1 MTTRPA
7 LPQNPTNSE
16 VALSEQG
23 LLPPPGL
30 MRHLKHLAAR
40 AAYALRQPHLKDDL
54 LQEAMLAYVKAALRY
69 GPSRGASIA
78 TYAGRRAVGAIAD
91 ALQAE
96 RRVQR
101 GYAHVPDDLFAG
113 LPANSRPVDAYV
125 TERVVVGGAL
135 RVLPSREHEVIVRRY
150 FLQQPL
156 RIVAV
161 AWGRT
166 TSAIFALEQ
175 QALRRLRK
183 VLGASP

>member
-16 VALSEQG
+16 VAPSGQG

-69 GPSRGASIA
+69 DPTRGASVA

-91 ALQAE
+91 AVKVE
-96 RRVQR
+96 RRVQGQR
-101 GYAHVPDDLFAG
+101 ARVPDDLFAG
-113 LPANSRPVDAYV
+113 LPASCRPVDVSV
-125 TERVVVGGAL
+125 TERVAVEDAL
-135 RVLPSREHEVIVRRY
+135 RAVPSREREVIMRR
-150 FLQQPL
+150 FFFQEPL
-156 RIVAV
+156 RIIAV

-166 TSAIFALEQ
+166 TSTIQALEQ

-183 VLGASP
+183 ILGSA